1 MADRPLSAPLPA
13 DLPEDWTDGQIVAP
27 SGASVGLSEQHGYN
41 YLMEAVNRAQEAVN
55 AINESFDDIS
65 GRRTCRVV
73 VGTSTAGWTQADC
86 DYLCDGT
93 DDQAELD
100 AAVEAVR
107 AKGGGEIAILGGTY
121 HLSALWS
128 VDSNQNENMSFA
140 FSGEPGSTVLEL
152 AAGCRLRN
160 NWATEFRPEFFEI
173 HFFGVTFS
181 SAEGTQRIDI
191 TTADVGFEGCRF
203 LNVPIRSRGGIQGDV
218 SRFLLRGNMMELST
232 ESTDALISA
241 IRGHVKF
248 FVAGNVFRVKAA
260 ITFGRVAEISDTNVV
275 FAQNYV
281 VCDDPEGAQGYY
293 LLMNGAVADNVI
305 RSASIDV
312 SGGSNCIGNYVENG
326 SITAVEV
333 PSRNKPAVCGNIVKN
348 GSIHA
353 VGFVTVSG
361 NMVSAKADAPAVVLR
376 TEDGLNVAA
385 EHTPCVTGNTVT
397 SGSIGIYLKNLDN
410 PAKDPSQKKAL
421 VSDNRISGCATS
433 IQIESDWSQCMIT
446 GNMLDSSVVDGGT
459 GNIVRLN
466 SDDAGGGGGGTA
478 GVSSFNGRAGAVV
491 PASGD
496 YTAAMVGSIPSGDV
510 TAVKS
515 VTQAQYDALSTK
527 DPATLYLIRG

>member
-41 YLMEAVNRAQEAVN
+41 YLMEAVNRTQEAVN
-55 AINESFDDIS
+55 AINESFEDVS

-93 DDQAELD
+93 DDQEELD

-121 HLSALWS
+121 HLSTSWS
-128 VDSNQNENMSFA
+128 VGSNKNENMSFA

-152 AAGCRLRN
+152 ARGCGFSRGK
-160 NWATEFRPEFFEI
+160 I
-173 HFFGVTFS
+173 YVSGITFS
-181 SAEGTQRIDI
+181 GAGGACDI
-191 TTADVGFEGCRF
+191 FLQSVEMSIEGCRF
-203 LNVPIRSRGGIQGDV
+203 LNIFIEEHSFEDGYALSVL
-218 SRFLLRGNMMELST
+218 FRGNEMEFTMETIAPLFTSVGDY
-232 ESTDALISA
+232 SNLLM
-241 IRGHVKF
+241 
-248 FVAGNVFRVKAA
+248 AGNVFRVKAA
-260 ITFGRVAEISDTNVV
+260 SGNQMHIVNIENFNSV
-275 FAQNYV
+275 FAQNYII
-281 VCDDPEGAQGYY
+281 CDDTGGAHGRY
-293 LLMNGAVADNVI
+293 LDVGGLAVNNVI
-305 RSASIDV
+305 KNVSIRVNGDK
-312 SGGSNCIGNYVENG
+312 NCVGNNIENG
-326 SITAVEV
+326 DIIVRSNLT
-333 PSRNKPAVCGNIVKN
+333 AVCGNIVKD

-353 VGFVTVSG
+353 VSFATVSG
-361 NMVSAKADAPAVVLR
+361 NV
-376 TEDGLNVAA
+376 VAA
-385 EHTPCVTGNTVT
+385 KTDTPAITLRAEDRVSFITERTPCVTGNIIL
-397 SGSIGIYLKNLDN
+397 SGSVGVYLQNMSSLAEGPVK
-410 PAKDPSQKKAL
+410 KKAL
-421 VSDNRISGCATS
+421 VSGNRISGCATS

-510 TAVKS
+510 TTIKA
-515 VTQAQYDALSTK
+515 VTQAQYDALATK
-527 DPATLYLIRG
+527 DPKMLYLIRG